1 LKKTPTF
8 APSKII
14 LNNEKKMQVIEN
26 ARIVCRSIGENNVII
41 VENENTGQTISLQ
54 NPKGLVLDL
63 GLEGRIIF
71 KDEPVMQLLSFEP
84 VMEEELV

>member
-1 LKKTPTF
+1 
-8 APSKII
+8 
-14 LNNEKKMQVIEN
+14 MQVIEN